1 MRSSMK
7 MLMMNSRND
16 RMENN
21 GRMESAGMNYGGMEN
36 EMEMRRRYRRDSR
49 GRFRSEMDGGSIGME
64 GGYGGM
70 EMNGNYGRSEMGEME
85 SGNGGASNNGT
96 SARMGGHPGRPFPV
110 YEDGRSNMNQIGFNA
125 GGHEVMTNYRMNATH
140 HTGNEMEYR
149 STPKMGGGYASDM
162 EMSMTRET
170 AERWIRHM
178 KHADGSKGP
187 HWTME
192 EAKKIMEER
201 KLRCDPYEFA
211 AILNAMY
218 SDYCKVLRKHGVESD
233 DLYADLACAW
243 LMDEDALPGKA
254 MLYYKCIVE
263 K

>member
-1 MRSSMK
+1 MKPGMK
-7 MLMMNSRND
+7 MALM
-16 RMENN
+16 NN
-21 GRMESAGMNYGGMEN
+21 RRGGRMESRNDMDNADMNYGMDNEADGMEN

-49 GRFRSEMDGGSIGME
+49 GRFRAGMEMGGYGRSGRDEME
-64 GGYGGM
+64 GGYS
-70 EMNGNYGRSEMGEME
+70 NYE
-85 SGNGGASNNGT
+85 
-96 SARMGGHPGRPFPV
+96 ARMGGYPGRPFPV

-125 GGHEVMTNYRMNATH
+125 DRNEIRTNGRMDATY
-140 HTGNEMEYR
+140 GARNEMEHR
-149 STPKMGGGYASDM
+149 TGHKMGGGA
-162 EMSMTRET
+162 MSSMTMPMTREM
-170 AERWIRHM
+170 AEHWIHHM
-178 KHADGSKGP
+178 KNADGTKGP

-243 LMDEDALPGKA
+243 LMDEDAMPNKA
-254 MLYYKCIVE
+254 MLYYECIVE